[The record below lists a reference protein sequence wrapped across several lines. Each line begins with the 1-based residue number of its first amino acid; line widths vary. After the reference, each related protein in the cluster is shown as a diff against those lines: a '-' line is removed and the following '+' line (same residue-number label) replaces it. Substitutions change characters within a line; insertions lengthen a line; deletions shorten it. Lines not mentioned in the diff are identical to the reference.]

1 MFKYLTS
8 NLPRSFSKLPLG
20 NNIIINSYTNTYTQ
34 FNTFN
39 TLSYKS
45 FAMEIPVYASQFEPR
60 GSGKNKLKYIFL
72 EKLKILKF

>member
-8 NLPRSFSKLPLG
+8 SLPRSFSKLSLG
-20 NNIIINSYTNTYTQ
+20 NNINSFTNT
-34 FNTFN
+34 FSKHGTFN

-72 EKLKILKF
+72 EKLQILKI